1 MKHIGIIAAVVL
13 VLFAGIM
20 LAADYGSSY
29 DEGNTVPYGTTTLG
43 AYLRLTG
50 PEDWAGNLKYY
61 GPFYFGSSEAVS
73 TLSRLVGLPWTPIES
88 RHFAYFLSLPIA
100 MLSLYALAVR
110 WVARGPALVATLLFA
125 TQPLFFG
132 HAFIN
137 PKDMPFVAF
146 FTLSMALG
154 MWMIDK
160 TSSRGFWLHSE
171 KYRSSISLQDLIGE
185 LTSAVQKVGSGRIIL
200 LLIAVGVSVTL
211 TIEIL
216 ITHNI
221 LLPGLVSI
229 TRQAYS
235 QTAPPIVNQ
244 IFVSIASQSG
254 ELTPDSYV
262 AKTTGLYYMWG
273 RTAAALAFIPT
284 LIIAASILSPVF
296 KKINP
301 TALLVALTL
310 AGGALGLATSI
321 RLVGPLAGVLVSA
334 TAIIRNRKGAAV
346 PLVLYWIV
354 AAIFAYFAW
363 PYLWGAP
370 VSRLLESYQFMS
382 NFEWEFP
389 VLFRGTL
396 YSGNDLPPYFA
407 PLIFSIQLTLPA
419 IILGIAGIFFAARR
433 SIKDGPFR
441 VETIVI
447 AAWLLIPLAM
457 VMIFLPALYDNARQ
471 FLFILP
477 PLFLFG
483 SLALAALWNAVRSG
497 VARSLTVAVILLP
510 GIIGLIRLH
519 PYQYIY
525 YNELVGGVAGA
536 YRNYELDYLTTSL
549 GEALQVANDM
559 ASTDA
564 VIYVGGPWD
573 YIWSAARA
581 DLAIYDP
588 PENTFDP
595 KIPDLL
601 LLSTRANADAQFL
614 STYEVVAEIAVLGVP
629 LSLVAQG
636 PPGR

>member
-1 MKHIGIIAAVVL
+1 MADPNKNREASLFPLKTAMKHAGIIAATVF
-13 VLFAGIM
+13 VLFVGTT

-29 DEGNTVPYGTTTLG
+29 DEGNTVPYGTESLG
-43 AYLRLTG
+43 AYLRLTA
-50 PEDWAGNLKYY
+50 PEDRAGNLKYY
-61 GPFYFGSSEAVS
+61 GPFYLATSEAVS
-73 TLSRLVGLPWTPIES
+73 TLSRVVGAPWTPIES

-100 MLSLYALAVR
+100 MLSIYALVIR
-110 WVARGPALVATLLFA
+110 WVARGPALFAAILFA

-160 TSSRGFWLHSE
+160 MSSRGFWIDSE
-171 KYRSSISLQDLIGE
+171 KYRSPISLKGHIGDF
-185 LTSAVQKVGSGRIIL
+185 TSAVQKVGTGRIML
-200 LLIAVGVSVTL
+200 LLIAVSVGVTL
-211 TIEIL
+211 TVEIL
-216 ITHNI
+216 ITHNT

-235 QTAPPIVNQ
+235 QTAPPVVNQ
-244 IFVSIASQSG
+244 IFASIASQSG

-273 RTAAALAFIPT
+273 RTAAALAFIPA

-301 TALLVALTL
+301 AALLVVLTL
-310 AGGALGLATSI
+310 AGGALGLATSV

-334 TAIIRNRKGAAV
+334 IAIVRIRKGAAV

-354 AAIFAYFAW
+354 ASFIAYFAW

-370 VSRLLESYQFMS
+370 VNRLLESYQFMS

-389 VLFRGTL
+389 VLFRGIL
-396 YSGNDLPPYFA
+396 YAGNDLPPYFA
-407 PLIFSIQLTLPA
+407 PVIFSIQLTLPA
-419 IILGIAGIFFAARR
+419 IILGIAGIFFAVRR

-447 AAWLLIPLAM
+447 AAWLLIPLAL

-483 SLALAALWNAVRSG
+483 SLALAALWSAVRSG
-497 VARSLTVAVILLP
+497 VVRSLAVAVILLP
-510 GIIGLIRLH
+510 GIVGLIRLH

-525 YNELVGGVAGA
+525 YNELVGGVVGA

-549 GEALQVANDM
+549 DEALQVANDI
-559 ASTDA
+559 AFSDA
-564 VIYVGGPWD
+564 VIYVGGAVGLHVAYRARGPCNLRPVGKH
-573 YIWSAARA
+573 IRSKRPRSSATV
-581 DLAIYDP
+581 YQS
-588 PENTFDP
+588 EC
-595 KIPDLL
+595 
-601 LLSTRANADAQFL
+601 
-614 STYEVVAEIAVLGVP
+614 
-629 LSLVAQG
+629 
-636 PPGR
+636 